1 MSDRVDDAFI
11 ASVKQHFIQLQKQIC
26 VSIGGHEP
34 TAEFFED
41 VWQSQLGNGVTCVL
55 EAGDIIEQAGVNFS
69 HVCGDSLPKAAM
81 SQRKGWQDAAFEA
94 LGVSVIVHPK
104 NPHIPT
110 VHFNVRLFV
119 MKPKDQEWVWWFGG
133 GFDLTPYYGVLDDV
147 IDWHQRSKAICEPYE
162 AGLYQ
167 ELKNNC
173 DDYFFIKHRNEPR
186 GVGGLFF
193 DDFNR
198 FGREKTFDFIQTI
211 GKGFSEAYSEIVAR
225 RKHDAYGERER
236 AFQKFRRGRYVEFNL
251 VYDRGTAF
259 GLQFGGRIK
268 SILISLPPEV
278 SWRYDFPIEPGSP
291 EQALYDHFLVR
302 KDWLL
307 VN

>member
-1 MSDRVDDAFI
+1 MNGSIDGDFVAE
-11 ASVKQHFIQLQKQIC
+11 VKRYFLQLQRQVC
-26 VSIGGHEP
+26 TSVGGYEP
-34 TAEFFED
+34 KSKFFED
-41 VWQSQLGNGVTCVL
+41 VWQSQLGEGVSCVL
-55 EAGDIIEQAGVNFS
+55 QGGEVIEQAGANFS
-69 HVCGDSLPKAAM
+69 HVRGESLPKAAV
-81 SQRKGWQDAAFEA
+81 SQREHWQDAAFEA

-119 MKPKDQEWVWWFGG
+119 MKPKDQDWVWWFGG
-133 GFDLTPYYGVLDDV
+133 GFDLTPYYGVMEDV
-147 IDWHQRSKAICEPYE
+147 VDWHQRSKAICDPFEE
-162 AGLYQ
+162 GLYQ
-167 ELKNNC
+167 ELKDNC

-198 FGREKTFDFIQTI
+198 FGPQRSFDFIQSV
-211 GKGFSEAYSEIVAR
+211 GKGFCDAYSAIVAR
-225 RKHDAYGERER
+225 RKNEAYGEQER

-278 SWRYDFPIEPGSP
+278 SWRYDFPIEPDSP
-291 EQALYDHFLVR
+291 EQALYDNFLVR
-302 KDWLL
+302 KDWL
-307 VN
+307 VS